1 MQLKKPMSPMSLM
14 STGMPMSM
22 GMASGMS
29 PDSIASKLF
38 NMHTKAHFYHLQ
50 TTTLAQHKMLN
61 KLYEALEEHK
71 DSICEYLLG
80 VQAPKRFGTLTTE
93 AVEPFSEAAVAKF
106 LDEGFSFTVALCDYA
121 NTKGLEELCNLSSNL
136 QGSFAKAKYLNTLK

>member
-1 MQLKKPMSPMSLM
+1 MESPKQLRTSAQPMMKPIG
-14 STGMPMSM
+14 GMN
-22 GMASGMS
+22 
-29 PDSIASKLF
+29 PDMIMSKLF
-38 NMHTKAHFYHLQ
+38 NMYTKAHFYHLQ

-80 VQAPKRFGTLTTE
+80 VQAPKRFGALATE
-93 AVEPFSEAAVAKF
+93 AVEPFSEEAVAKF
-106 LDEGFSFTVALCDYA
+106 LDEGFGFTVALCDYA

>member
-1 MQLKKPMSPMSLM
+1 MESPKQLRTSAQPMMKPIG
-14 STGMPMSM
+14 GMN
-22 GMASGMS
+22 
-29 PDSIASKLF
+29 PDMIMSKLF
-38 NMHTKAHFYHLQ
+38 NMYTKAHFYHLQ

-93 AVEPFSEAAVAKF
+93 AVEPFSEECVAKF
-106 LDEGFSFTVALCDYA
+106 LDEGFGFTVALCDYA
-121 NTKGLEELCNLSSNL
+121 NAKGLEELCNLSSNL

>member
-1 MQLKKPMSPMSLM
+1 MQLKKPISPM
-14 STGMPMSM
+14 STGMPMTM
-22 GMASGMS
+22 GMSSGMN
-29 PDSIASKLF
+29 PDMIMSKLF
-38 NMHTKAHFYHLQ
+38 NMYTKAHFYHLQ

-93 AVEPFSEAAVAKF
+93 AVEPFSEECVAKF
-106 LDEGFSFTVALCDYA
+106 LDEGFGFTVALCDYGQQR
-121 NTKGLEELCNLSSNL
+121 GLEELCNLSSNL
-136 QGSFAKAKYLNTLK
+136 QGTFAKAKYLNTLK

>member
-1 MQLKKPMSPMSLM
+1 MESPKQLRTSTAVPMKSA
-14 STGMPMSM
+14 GMLT
-22 GMASGMS
+22 
-29 PDSIASKLF
+29 PDMIMSKLF
-38 NMHTKAHFYHLQ
+38 NMYTKAHLYHLQ
-50 TTTLAQHKMLN
+50 TTSLAQHKMLK
-61 KLYEALEEHK
+61 KLYKALEEHK

-93 AVEPFSEAAVAKF
+93 AVEPFSEECVAKF
-106 LDEGFSFTVALCDYA
+106 LDEGFGFTVALCDYA